1 MRYRAIC
8 EKERLEMKLK
18 VFGYLML
25 ILAITGVVLLAI
37 ALRG

>member
-8 EKERLEMKLK
+8 EKERLEMQLT
-18 VFGYLML
+18 VFGYLLL
-25 ILAITGVVLLAI
+25 ILAITSVVLLAI